1 MILNDF
7 INIFKRARNLKRY
20 TEESDL
26 LSYPNRT
33 VAKIISSQ
41 LWVES
46 DTSLRTLGHITKP
59 IVWCKPTLRYMV
71 RGVSYETEYSYIP
84 QDSILSEF
92 LIISYNDEKPANIK
106 VIGSLDNDSPIRA
119 EIMGRGGL

>member
-46 DTSLRTLGHITKP
+46 DTSLRTLGHITKFC
-59 IVWCKPTLRYMV
+59 I
-71 RGVSYETEYSYIP
+71 
-84 QDSILSEF
+84 
-92 LIISYNDEKPANIK
+92 IISCK
-106 VIGSLDNDSPIRA
+106 
-119 EIMGRGGL
+119 